1 MDGEAAEHEDKTWE
15 GEENKEQV
23 SRLLMNTEEQVRG
36 SKIKQR
42 GEG

>member
-1 MDGEAAEHEDKTWE
+1 MDREAAEHEDRTWRE
-15 GEENKEQV
+15 EENRDQV
-23 SRLLMNTEEQVRG
+23 SKLLMNTEEQLRG

>member
-1 MDGEAAEHEDKTWE
+1 MDRETAQHEDKTWA
-15 GEENKEQV
+15 GEENREQV

-36 SKIKQR
+36 SKMKQR